1 MAFTFST
8 PAASVGTAGAAYTQ
22 DDPVTGLFT
31 LSATTD
37 TSSAAGTFNCP
48 FYPRYIKVY
57 QQTTPAEYEWFAGMT
72 DAYMK
77 KTVAAGTV
85 TTETANG
92 ITVALDST
100 GTVGNGPWRVTLGT
114 GVHTNSATF
123 RISCFK

>member
-48 FYPRYIKVY
+48 FYPYFRQIFSPCFNHSFNKSIW
-57 QQTTPAEYEWFAGMT
+57 PAKQKHLRF
-72 DAYMK
+72 
-77 KTVAAGTV
+77 
-85 TTETANG
+85 
-92 ITVALDST
+92 
-100 GTVGNGPWRVTLGT
+100 
-114 GVHTNSATF
+114 
-123 RISCFK
+123 